1 METET
6 ARCRSYSNDRQRM
19 QKPFISILIDTY
31 NHERFI
37 GEAVRSVLAQE
48 YPQELREILVVDD
61 GSTDRTPEILEQFG
75 DAIRVLRKPNGGQ
88 ASAFNYGIP
97 KCRGEIVA
105 FLDGDDWWMPGK
117 LNLLAD
123 AFASNPSVGLV
134 GNGITEVLSGGVQR
148 SELVRDAPRFRIDS
162 VAGARLFRQRKSFLG
177 TSRMAYRAEL
187 LQRIGAV
194 PESLVFEAD
203 EFVFTLGSLFSDVLV
218 LREPLTFYRLH
229 DANLFQLADGN
240 KTSLRRKY
248 QVLLALHQALQE
260 RLGLERVPKDVAQV
274 ILESIQADADV
285 LRIAV
290 EGGTPLEAVR
300 IELRTYRLSHE
311 DASFFRKTLKYASM
325 LPALFI
331 PPAKYAA
338 LRQRLAA
345 NSLYR
350 KFRARFLPVLE
361 PTHVDRTGQ
370 WSAP

>member
-1 METET
+1 
-6 ARCRSYSNDRQRM
+6 M
-19 QKPFISILIDTY
+19 QKPFISVLIDTY

-37 GEAVRSVLAQE
+37 GEAVRSALAQE

-61 GSTDRTPEILEQFG
+61 GSTDRTPEILGQFG
-75 DAIRVLRKPNGGQ
+75 DAIRVLRKQNGGQ
-88 ASAFNYGIP
+88 ASAFNYAIP
-97 KCRGEIVA
+97 QCRGEIVA
-105 FLDGDDWWMPGK
+105 FLDGDDWWMPEK
-117 LNLLAD
+117 LTLLAD
-123 AFASNPSVGLV
+123 AFGSNASVGLV
-134 GNGITEVLSGGVQR
+134 GNGITEVLAGGVQR

-187 LQRIGAV
+187 LKRIGLV
-194 PESLVFEAD
+194 PASLVFEAD

-240 KTSLRRKY
+240 KASLRRKY
-248 QVLLALHQALQE
+248 QVLVALHQELQK
-260 RLGLERVPKDVAQV
+260 RLREEDVPKDVAKV
-274 ILESIQADADV
+274 VLESIQADADM
-285 LRIAV
+285 LRIEV

-300 IELRTYRLSHE
+300 VELRTYRLTNE
-311 DASFFRKTLKYASM
+311 DAPFFRKALKYASM

-331 PPAKYAA
+331 PPAKYAS

-345 NSLYR
+345 NSVYR
-350 KFRARFLPVLE
+350 KLRARFLPVLG
-361 PTHVDRTGQ
+361 PSHVDRTGH